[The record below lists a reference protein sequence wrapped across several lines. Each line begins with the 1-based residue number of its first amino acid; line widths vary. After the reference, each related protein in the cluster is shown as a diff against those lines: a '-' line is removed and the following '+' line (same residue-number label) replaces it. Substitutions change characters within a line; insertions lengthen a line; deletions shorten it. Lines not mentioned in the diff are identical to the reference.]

1 MDKKFLKGSTELKNY
16 SQALKF
22 FSLAGTPLSIF
33 LATPLIHTFELK
45 IFINSIT
52 YIVRGKKYKELINHV
67 RVRPGP
73 GPGPKTL
80 R

>member
-1 MDKKFLKGSTELKNY
+1 MLFAEHKIKEVFY
-16 SQALKF
+16 F
-22 FSLAGTPLSIF
+22 CGT
-33 LATPLIHTFELK
+33 IHTFELK

-73 GPGPKTL
+73 GPKTL